1 MIIDILS
8 YLPFH
13 IRKLK
18 EYQNL
23 SITEDAEIEKLFNEI
38 DRLYDNAFISTLDE
52 SGCERWERILGIVIR
67 DTDTIDFRKMRI
79 KSFLVGQLPY
89 SLNKLKSILNAMCG
103 GENQYELTID
113 YTNYAVNILIELTS
127 QALFEE
133 FKRLLNEIMPCNL
146 KLTIQ
151 LRFNNWGT
159 VRDFTWSRFTSTT
172 WTQIRTEVL

>member
-23 SITEDAEIEKLFNEI
+23 SITGDVEIEKLFNEI
-38 DRLYDNAFISTLDE
+38 DRLYDNAFIGTLDE

-113 YTNYAVNILIELTS
+113 YANYAVNILIELTS
-127 QALFEE
+127 QELFEE

-151 LRFNNWGT
+151 LRFNTWGT